1 MITCAIIDDE
11 PPALE
16 ILEKY
21 IQRVPFLQHVASFD
35 SSVDAALALKA
46 QAVDLIFLDIH
57 MPELSGLQLVKLL
70 SGHGKIIFTTAHRQ
84 YALDAFEY
92 NVLDYLLKPI
102 SFERFLAAVHKAQQN
117 IAHHEAP
124 IPLSE
129 SVPNPVA
136 TLESDPEA
144 YIFVKINNKVV
155 KVFLNQILYL
165 EGLGNYVGIHT
176 FGERLVVH
184 CSIKDLAAHLPS
196 EKFMRVH
203 KSYLIAVE
211 LIKSVEGNQLFLEG
225 GNIACSVP
233 LGAAYREAFFQYLQ
247 RKMVN

>member
-1 MITCAIIDDE
+1 MITCTIIDDE

-21 IQRVPFLQHVASFD
+21 IQRVPFLQLVASFD

-46 QAVDLIFLDIH
+46 KPVDLILLDIH

-70 SGHGKIIFTTAHRQ
+70 SGHSKIIFTTAHRQ
-84 YALDAFEY
+84 YALDGFEY
-92 NVLDYLLKPI
+92 NILDYLLKPI
-102 SFERFLAAVHKAQQN
+102 SFERFLAAVHKVRQN
-117 IAHHEAP
+117 IAYTETN
-124 IPLSE
+124 IPPSE
-129 SVPNPVA
+129 SKSSLAA
-136 TLESDPEA
+136 TIETDSEA
-144 YIFVKINNKVV
+144 YIFVKINTKVV

-176 FGERLVVH
+176 FSERLVVH
-184 CSIKDLAAHLPS
+184 CSIKDIATHLPS

-225 GNIACSVP
+225 GNTYCSVP
-233 LGAAYREAFFQYLQ
+233 LGAAYREAFYQYLQ
-247 RKMVN
+247 KKMVN